1 MKYLKTM
8 KTRGPYQGMIPL
20 AALVISMTLFL
31 AGCSGK
37 SSASSTAPGNAAA
50 PSDTSLNGNAP
61 PAVAPEQNV
70 QEQLVIPEGRV
81 LSVRLL
87 ESISS
92 RSASAGELFDAELA
106 APVIVDGRTV
116 LPSHTPLRGRIVSAR
131 SSGRLRHPGYLRLT
145 LDSVKAPNGNWV
157 AIRTTS
163 VRAQGKSHKNRNLAL
178 IGGGG
183 GLGAAIGAIAGG
195 GKGAAIGV
203 LSGAGAGTVG
213 AYVTGKKDVTFSAE
227 HRLSFRTVQETVIG

>member
-1 MKYLKTM
+1 M
-8 KTRGPYQGMIPL
+8 KTRGPSPAMAPL

-50 PSDTSLNGNAP
+50 PIDTSLNGNAP
-61 PAVAPEQNV
+61 PAPAPEQNTP
-70 QEQLVIPEGRV
+70 EQLVIPEGRV

-92 RSASAGELFDAELA
+92 QSASAGELFDAELA

-116 LPSHTPLRGRIVSAR
+116 LPSHTPLRGRVVSAR
-131 SSGRLRHPGYLRLT
+131 SSGRLHNPGYLRLT
-145 LDSVKAPNGNWV
+145 LDSVKAPDGNWV

-163 VRAQGKSHKNRNLAL
+163 VGAQGKSHKNRNLAL
-178 IGGGG
+178 IGGGS

-195 GKGAAIGV
+195 GKGAAIGA
-203 LSGAGAGTVG
+203 LSGAGAGTAG
-213 AYVTGKKDVTFSAE
+213 AYATGKKDVTFTAE